1 MYSFDCMSFI
11 LPLIVFIDFWCLA
24 HIYILII
31 WKRPV
36 LFWQNKKC
44 KNFKKKLPDSLFF
57 LKRENETG
65 LHVRYQI
72 GIWVRWSPAR
82 VATMLLKR
90 EVTRKP
96 LPAAGPS
103 SPNIRY
109 LWIKQVLKRLL
120 STTWFLKKSWTTK
133 SLPYLSTYV
142 MYLSNLKR
150 PTKKPMKLK
159 VSGRIGNGNLYLMNW
174 KDLSISK

>member
-1 MYSFDCMSFI
+1 MGSVVKCTLFWLHVIYIAFDCFHWFLLSGTYN
-11 LPLIVFIDFWCLA
+11 
-24 HIYILII
+24 IYIFI
-31 WKRPV
+31 
-36 LFWQNKKC
+36 FWSYEKALAEKKC
-44 KNFKKKLPDSLFF
+44 KLFKKKLLDSLFF

-72 GIWVRWSPAR
+72 GIWVLQSCPTIQR
-82 VATMLLKR
+82 VSGGNHVAK
-90 EVTRKP
+90 EEKSITRKP

-142 MYLSNLKR
+142 
-150 PTKKPMKLK
+150 
-159 VSGRIGNGNLYLMNW
+159 
-174 KDLSISK
+174 SIKFEKA

>member
-1 MYSFDCMSFI
+1 MSFI
-11 LPLIVFIDFWCLA
+11 LPLIVFIDFCCLA
-24 HIYILII
+24 HIIFI
-31 WKRPV
+31 
-36 LFWQNKKC
+36 FWSYEKALAEKKC
-44 KNFKKKLPDSLFF
+44 KLFKKKVLDSLFF

-90 EVTRKP
+90 KVTRKP

-103 SPNIRY
+103 LNIRY

-142 MYLSNLKR
+142 SIKFEKAEKEAYEIESQWE
-150 PTKKPMKLK
+150 
-159 VSGRIGNGNLYLMNW
+159 NW
-174 KDLSISK
+174 

>member
-1 MYSFDCMSFI
+1 MSFI
-11 LPLIVFIDFWCLA
+11 LPLIVFIDFCCLA
-24 HIYILII
+24 HIIFI
-31 WKRPV
+31 
-36 LFWQNKKC
+36 FWSYEKALAEKKC
-44 KNFKKKLPDSLFF
+44 KLFKKKVLDSLFF

-72 GIWVRWSPAR
+72 GFWVQSCPTIQRV
-82 VATMLLKR
+82 VATMLLK
-90 EVTRKP
+90 EEKSITRKP

-142 MYLSNLKR
+142 SIKFEKAWKEAYEIESQWE
-150 PTKKPMKLK
+150 
-159 VSGRIGNGNLYLMNW
+159 NW
-174 KDLSISK
+174 